1 MGVEDRPLCGW
12 PRAIA
17 QVTAMVAPVVN
28 SASPVALTAPR
39 RSMPVDL
46 AGRGGGAD
54 VARCGDERG
63 FGCLANCRNLS
74 APGPIRTADLSLRRT
89 RQGRIVRMRTAGF
102 AGGSLRRARRIGA
115 DQG

>member
-28 SASPVALTAPR
+28 SASPVALTPPR

-74 APGPIRTADLSLRRT
+74 APGPIRTADLSLRR
-89 RQGRIVRMRTAGF
+89 RALYPLSYGRECPILLGFSTDTA
-102 AGGSLRRARRIGA
+102 
-115 DQG
+115 